1 MAIATEKN
9 IAYLADFVDAK
20 TPALQF
26 ISNKIDSAYT
36 DKSSATVDVELPGY
50 GIVTEGEA
58 VGGTGEVETAVVPVT
73 VGIINTWANMGIVQE
88 ALEIGDF
95 TKTVAEPYAA
105 NLAKHINAKVIKVAM
120 DNAEHAI
127 VSTGN
132 FTQLSN
138 ASAEIE
144 ESRMDGKKA
153 GFLAPKF
160 KSLVTSTGTNFFN
173 ANPSLKLYEGVI
185 GEYDGINWMSS
196 NDLPVISTGVVAQS
210 SGTTVGTTVSAE
222 GATTLVLAGL
232 SAATGTVKAGT
243 VFNIAGANGVSVM
256 GDSVGYKRAFVATAD
271 ATVTGS
277 GASVTVKP
285 IYFTGPK
292 KNVSSPSDQIASGAV
307 VTSPMTANTTYV
319 CGVCW
324 SERALAYA
332 NKPLAPMHGVDSGTL
347 KAGSIQLRMSAQSDV
362 QSGKSMVRWDTLFGS
377 NAIAGKGICNV
388 YVAI

>member
-9 IAYLADFVDAK
+9 IAYLAELVDAK

-26 ISNKIDSAYT
+26 IANKIDSAYT
-36 DKSSATVDVELPGY
+36 TKSSATVDVELPGY
-50 GIVTEGEA
+50 GVVTEGEA
-58 VGGTGEVETAVVPVT
+58 VGDMTVETAVVPVT
-73 VGIINTWANMGIVQE
+73 VGIINTAAELGIVQE
-88 ALEIGDF
+88 ALEVGDY
-95 TKTVAEPYAA
+95 TKVVANPRAA
-105 NLAKHINAKVIKVAM
+105 NMAKFINSKVIKTAM
-120 DNAEHAI
+120 YNAEHAI
-127 VSTGN
+127 VSTGT

-138 ASAEIE
+138 ASAELQD
-144 ESRMDGKKA
+144 SRIDGKMA

-160 KSLVTSTGTNFFN
+160 KSVVTATGTNYFN

-185 GEYDGINWMSS
+185 GEYDGIDWMSS
-196 NDLPVISTGVVAQS
+196 VDMPVISTGVVALS

-256 GDSVGYKRAFVATAD
+256 GDSVGYKRAFVVTAD

-292 KNVSSPSDQIASGAV
+292 KNVSSASNEIASGAV
-307 VTSPMTANTTYV
+307 VTSPMAANTTYV
-319 CGVCW
+319 CGVAW
-324 SERALAYA
+324 NENAMAYA

-347 KAGSIQLRMSAQSDV
+347 KAGSIQLRMSSESNV
-362 QSGKSMVRWDTLFGS
+362 SSGKSIVRWDTLFGVE
-377 NAIAGKGICNV
+377 AIAGKGICNV